1 MYFQGDKVGIN
12 KDKTYEFLLARD
24 GSKVYPHSQQEDN
37 DTTSLISN
45 QDRTPQLPPSILEP
59 FFSAAQNIK
68 LELNSLTP
76 AFESLLKAQQ
86 ECLRPTFADS
96 TESILR
102 INSSTQQINHQLQ
115 QIQQRI
121 QKFQT
126 YSSDHPDRA
135 KIIHNLYQMLNDAYR
150 TFSLKFKM
158 AQQTFSTSYNRSASA
173 APSKSETTFSY
184 TDFAFED
191 ERGDNLQRNVMQ
203 QRENDEINQLTQK
216 AEEVQQLFK
225 DLAVLIA
232 DQGTIIDRID
242 YNIQEAK
249 TNAEAAHEEIV
260 EAEKYQKKSRMWV
273 CAVIMGIMVFIL
285 LLMAIF
291 K

>member
-1 MYFQGDKVGIN
+1 MYFQNDKVGMN
-12 KDKTYEFLLARD
+12 KDKTYDFLQARD
-24 GSKVYPHSQQEDN
+24 GSKVYPMMQQEDN

-45 QDRTPQLPPSILEP
+45 QDRSPQLQPSILEP
-59 FFSAAQNIK
+59 FFSAALNIK
-68 LELNSLTP
+68 AELNSLNP
-76 AFESLLKAQQ
+76 SFESLLKAQQ

-96 TESILR
+96 TESIVR
-102 INSSTQQINHQLQ
+102 INSSTQQINNQLE
-115 QIQQRI
+115 QIHQRI

-135 KIIHNLYQMLNDAYR
+135 KIIHNLHQMLTEAYR
-150 TFSLKFKM
+150 EFSLKFKM
-158 AQQTFSTSYNRSASA
+158 AQQTFSASYSRSTTSAQ
-173 APSKSETTFSY
+173 PKSDNTFSFA
-184 TDFAFED
+184 DFAFDD
-191 ERGDNLQRNVMQ
+191 ERANYLHQNVMQ
-203 QRENDEINQLTQK
+203 QRENDEIAQLTRR

-249 TNAEAAHEEIV
+249 SNAEAAHEEIV
-260 EAEKYQKKSRMWV
+260 EAEKYQKKSRMWI